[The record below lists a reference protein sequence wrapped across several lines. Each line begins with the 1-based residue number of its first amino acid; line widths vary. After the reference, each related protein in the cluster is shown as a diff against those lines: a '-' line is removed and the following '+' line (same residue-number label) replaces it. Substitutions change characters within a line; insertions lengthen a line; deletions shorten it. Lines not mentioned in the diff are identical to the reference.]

1 MMPTL
6 HEVFNS
12 VANKEKSSIKKFA
25 RWGESL
31 LKSGG
36 PHLKKWMKAIK
47 ESPLMTDLAGG
58 GKTKSAHG
66 WFTGIFDIFGLM
78 IMIMEMI

>member
-1 MMPTL
+1 MPTL

-12 VANKEKSSIKKFA
+12 VANKEKISIKKFA

-47 ESPLMTDLAGG
+47 ESPIQNIIAKIALENLDQLEGYFEEYQLSMT
-58 GKTKSAHG
+58 
-66 WFTGIFDIFGLM
+66 
-78 IMIMEMI
+78 